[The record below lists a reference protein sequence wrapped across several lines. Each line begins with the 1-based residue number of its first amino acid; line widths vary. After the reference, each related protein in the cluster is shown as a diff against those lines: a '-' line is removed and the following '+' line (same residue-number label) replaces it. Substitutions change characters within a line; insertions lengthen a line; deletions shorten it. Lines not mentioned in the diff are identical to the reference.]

1 MCARGDG
8 IRGSKDLRA
17 EIGKFPNSTNERKK
31 MSNKTIKQRIAVVAA
46 SALTAGFLSV
56 ASMPAANA
64 STGVFITAGITG
76 TGVIVAPTGT
86 GTGQTMTISAA
97 GSVTITTVAGTGSEA
112 KLTVSG
118 GKITGSVLDVA
129 LTPTGPDAG
138 LASSTSFIYGDEVNY
153 ITFTPDAGS
162 SSMTITSYVS
172 SDAATAGTKAAE
184 LIVLIKSATAVGVV
198 DAGNSFVSV
207 VDAGTTDAPTS
218 DVDVAAAVSV
228 ANPTNGRINF
238 DLHDGNNVDMSG
250 STVITATATG
260 GCLVGLTNAATSY
273 LSASASGAYV
283 TYNEIFVSRSVAN
296 APFSC
301 TVTLTANGVEF
312 GKKSIKLLGKVV
324 KVEGADLVLA
334 KKNATTSSAFNF
346 SAYDAAGNAVNGVT
360 VSTVDTTTDAFASSS
375 AGTTDTSSAGPA
387 EGSIVC
393 NDTEGSGSFKL
404 RVTNATNDVIDSPVY
419 TVDCRGTAVN
429 YSASLDK
436 ASYVPGD
443 IATLTITAKSSKGNA
458 VNDVTYLGG
467 AAADGTGTANAPAIA
482 GSNMTAVTAPT
493 STDKFS
499 KGVKTYKF
507 IVGATAGSYQL
518 SVDLPKFNS
527 STYAQAAQTVPYK
540 IASSGGVTN
549 EEVLKSIVSLI
560 ASINKQIQ
568 ALQKL
573 ILRR

>member
-1 MCARGDG
+1 MCAREDG
-8 IRGSKDLRA
+8 IRRSKDLRA
-17 EIGKFPNSTNERKK
+17 EIGKYPNSTNERKQ
-31 MSNKTIKQRIAVVAA
+31 MSKKTIKQRIAVVAA

-64 STGVFITAGITG
+64 TGVFVTAGITG
-76 TGVIVAPTGT
+76 TGVIVAPAGT
-86 GTGQTMTISAA
+86 GTSQTMTISAS
-97 GSVTITTVAGTGSEA
+97 GSVTITTVAGTNSEA

-118 GKITGSVLDVA
+118 GKITQALDS
-129 LTPTGPDAG
+129 TFKPTGPDAG
-138 LASSTSFIYGDEVNY
+138 IASSTSFIYGNQVMY
-153 ITFTPDAGS
+153 ITVVPDAGA
-162 SSMTITSYVS
+162 SSMTITSYTS
-172 SDAATAGTKAAE
+172 SSAATDGTKAAE

-198 DAGNSFVSV
+198 DSANSFVSV
-207 VDAGTTDAPTS
+207 VASTTNTDPTS
-218 DVDVAAAVSV
+218 DVDVAAALSV
-228 ANPTNGRINF
+228 LNPTNGRINF
-238 DLHDGNNVDMSG
+238 DLHDGNNVDMPA

-260 GCLVGLTNAATSY
+260 GCLVGLTDATTSY
-273 LSASASGAYV
+273 LSASASGAYG
-283 TYNEIFVSRSVAN
+283 TYDEIWLSRSVSN

-324 KVEGADLVLA
+324 KVEGADLILA
-334 KKNATTSSAFNF
+334 KKDATTAAAFNF
-346 SAYDAAGNAVNGVT
+346 SAYDAAGNAVNSVT
-360 VSTVDTTTDAFASSS
+360 VSTVDTTTDAFSSSS
-375 AGTTDTSSAGPA
+375 AGTTDTSSNGPA

-393 NDTEGSGSFKL
+393 NDVEGTGSFKL

-443 IATLTITAKSSKGNA
+443 IATLTITAKTSKGNA

-467 AAADGTGTANAPAIA
+467 AATDGTGLANAPAIA
-482 GSNMTAVTAPT
+482 GSNMTAVSAPT
-493 STDKFS
+493 SVDKFS

-507 IVGATAGSYQL
+507 IVGPTAGSYQL

-527 STYAQAAQTVPYK
+527 STYAQVAQTVPYK

-573 ILRR
+573 ILKR